1 MKKCKL
7 LVLFVL
13 TLMIT
18 GSSFLSFNKI
28 IENVGSKFMA
38 TTTHP
43 ASGPNAAI
51 NPSNSYLGYLYIYDG
66 ELKPEFI
73 WNTYE
78 YDIIVEPGT
87 TELKMSYRPE
97 STYSSVEVEGNENLV
112 NGSKIKITVISQ
124 DGQKTPYT
132 LTVKYA
138 NSKVV
143 LIILIVLL
151 SLIVLIGVTLLV
163 LYMLS
168 LKGIIKFKFKRKEN
182 IGADNYVK

>member
-43 ASGPNAAI
+43 ASGPSTAN
-51 NPSNSYLGYLYIYDG
+51 NPSNSFLGYLYIYDG
-66 ELKPEFI
+66 VLKPEFI
-73 WNTYE
+73 WSTYE
-78 YDIIVEPGT
+78 YDVIVEPGT
-87 TELKMSYRPE
+87 TDLKMGYRPE
-97 STYSSVEVEGNENLV
+97 SLYSSVEVEGNENLV
-112 NGSKIKITVISQ
+112 DGSKIQIKVTSQ
-124 DGQKTPYT
+124 DGMQTTYN

-151 SLIVLIGVTLLV
+151 SLIVLTGVTLLV